1 MRTSGAG
8 MARALI
14 VVAEE
19 TPAAFPAGNSDL
31 ESSGCL
37 AAIGGGISRC
47 KMWTN
52 HTVRAPQYKKSSMIQ
67 PLGRNIGAK
76 HRYGILARL

>member
-1 MRTSGAG
+1 MRTSGTG

-37 AAIGGGISRC
+37 AAIGGEISRC
-47 KMWTN
+47 KIVDESHGARTAVQEIV
-52 HTVRAPQYKKSSMIQ
+52 HDSPARKQYR
-67 PLGRNIGAK
+67 G
-76 HRYGILARL
+76 